1 MKVMLHKNR
10 GTHMKNHKVEKGC
23 ILAVIL
29 FVLLCIGGS
38 FPVNAKETGRGRVL
52 FISSYSYA
60 WETIPQQI
68 EGIKKSLGD
77 DVTIDYKFMDTKNVD
92 TAENVH
98 LFYKSLSYYLSQVPA
113 YDVVIVGDDA
123 AYNFVLVYRKIF
135 GNTPI
140 VFEGVNN
147 VSKALAMDYNPN
159 VTGIIENQ
167 TYGNTIALAKK
178 IYPEAAHIVAIVDN
192 TVTGLSARKEFY
204 SYKDE
209 FPDLEFSDI
218 NASEFSQ
225 KDLIK
230 SVESFDESTI
240 LLYILCSNDKDGNV
254 YASAESVQ
262 MLSSRAHIPMFSGIS
277 IGMGKGLL
285 GGEIVSHEEMGEI
298 AGEMAL
304 KILNGEPCENM
315 DVITDS
321 PMTYCFDETVMKR
334 FGISRSML
342 PDDAKIINHE
352 ETFMEQYG
360 KVIRIT
366 SVIGGIMVLFII
378 WLVRDNMHKRKVND
392 TISSLNK
399 KLNFMARYDAL
410 TALLNRRVFMEDL
423 QYRIREKEPFG
434 LIMFDMDNFKRINDV
449 YGHNE
454 GGAVL
459 KEMAARA
466 GALVDDIFE
475 VYRLAGDEF
484 VAIVQSGQAEVI
496 DSYAMKIL
504 DTFKIPYQIAGGEQY
519 LASSIGIAMYPKD
532 GKNST
537 EVIAA
542 ADHAMYEVKKNG
554 KNSRAFYDVDMEE
567 QS

>member
-68 EGIKKSLGD
+68 EGIRKSLGD

-434 LIMFDMDNFKRINDV
+434 LIMFDMDNFKRVNDV

-454 GGAVL
+454 GDAVL

-554 KNSRAFYDVDMEE
+554 KNSRAFYDADMEE

>member
-113 YDVVIVGDDA
+113 YDVIIVGDDA

-434 LIMFDMDNFKRINDV
+434 LIMFDMDNFKRVNDV

-454 GGAVL
+454 GDAVL

-504 DTFKIPYQIAGGEQY
+504 DTFKIPYRIAGGEQY
-519 LASSIGIAMYPKD
+519 LASSIGIAVYPKD

-542 ADHAMYEVKKNG
+542 ADHAMYKVKKNG
-554 KNSRAFYDVDMEE
+554 KNSRAFYDAGMEKE
-567 QS
+567 P

>member
-10 GTHMKNHKVEKGC
+10 GTHMINHKVEKGC

-113 YDVVIVGDDA
+113 YDVIIVGDDA

-434 LIMFDMDNFKRINDV
+434 LIMFDMDNFKRVNDV

-454 GGAVL
+454 GDAVL

-554 KNSRAFYDVDMEE
+554 KNSRAFYDADMEE

>member
-68 EGIKKSLGD
+68 EGIRKSLGD

-230 SVESFDESTI
+230 SVESFDERTI

-410 TALLNRRVFMEDL
+410 TSLLNRRVFMEDL

-454 GGAVL
+454 GDAVL

-466 GALVDDIFE
+466 GALVDDVFE

-504 DTFKIPYQIAGGEQY
+504 DTFKIPYQIASEEQY

-554 KNSRAFYDVDMEE
+554 KNSRAFYDADMEE

>member
-113 YDVVIVGDDA
+113 YDVIIVGDDA

-454 GGAVL
+454 GDAVL

-466 GALVDDIFE
+466 GALVDDVFE

-554 KNSRAFYDVDMEE
+554 KNSRAFYDADMEE

>member
-399 KLNFMARYDAL
+399 KLNFIARYDAL
-410 TALLNRRVFMEDL
+410 TSLLNRRVFMEDL

-454 GGAVL
+454 GDAVL

-466 GALVDDIFE
+466 GALVDDVFE

-554 KNSRAFYDVDMEE
+554 KNSRAFYDAGMEKE
-567 QS
+567 P

>member
-399 KLNFMARYDAL
+399 KLNFIARYDAL
-410 TALLNRRVFMEDL
+410 TSLLNRRVFMEDL

-454 GGAVL
+454 GDAVL

-554 KNSRAFYDVDMEE
+554 KNSRAFYDADMEE

>member
-77 DVTIDYKFMDTKNVD
+77 DVTIDYKFMDTKNLD

-113 YDVVIVGDDA
+113 YDVIIVGDDA

-410 TALLNRRVFMEDL
+410 TSLLNRRVFMEDL

-454 GGAVL
+454 GDAVL

-542 ADHAMYEVKKNG
+542 ADHAMYKVKKNG
-554 KNSRAFYDVDMEE
+554 KNSRAFYDAGMEKE
-567 QS
+567 P

>member
-167 TYGNTIALAKK
+167 TYGNTIALAQK

-434 LIMFDMDNFKRINDV
+434 LIMFDMDNFKRVNDV

-454 GGAVL
+454 GDAVL

-554 KNSRAFYDVDMEE
+554 KNSRAFYDADMEE

>member
-68 EGIKKSLGD
+68 EGIRKSLGD

-113 YDVVIVGDDA
+113 YDVIIVGDDA

-434 LIMFDMDNFKRINDV
+434 LIMFDMDNFKRVNDV

-454 GGAVL
+454 GDAVL

-554 KNSRAFYDVDMEE
+554 KNSRAFYDADMEE

>member
-167 TYGNTIALAKK
+167 TYGNTIALAQK

-399 KLNFMARYDAL
+399 KLNFIARYDAL
-410 TALLNRRVFMEDL
+410 TSLLNRRVFMEDL

-449 YGHNE
+449 YGYNE
-454 GGAVL
+454 GDAVL

-466 GALVDDIFE
+466 GALVDDVFE

-504 DTFKIPYQIAGGEQY
+504 DTFKIPYRIAGGEQY
-519 LASSIGIAMYPKD
+519 LASSIGIAVYPKD

-542 ADHAMYEVKKNG
+542 ADHAMYKVKKNG
-554 KNSRAFYDVDMEE
+554 KNSRAFYDADMEE